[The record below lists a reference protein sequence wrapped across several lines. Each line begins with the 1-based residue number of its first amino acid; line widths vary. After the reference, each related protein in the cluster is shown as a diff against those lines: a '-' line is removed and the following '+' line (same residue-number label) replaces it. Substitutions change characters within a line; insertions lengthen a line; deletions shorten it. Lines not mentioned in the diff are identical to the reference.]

1 MRKQVFKTIFLAAV
15 MIISTVFIPCEV
27 LAATE
32 PATEVYVTISE
43 DKGNLALVQE
53 KISVKDTDEDGVLTI
68 QDALYC
74 AHEAAYVGGAKEGYG
89 TESTEYGLSLVKLWG
104 IENGGSYGYLI
115 NNQNAMSLSDSI
127 QSGDYINAYAY
138 QDLTAW
144 SDQYVYFDQWSLEAK
159 ADDTVTLKLS
169 GIGYDENWSPV
180 VLPIE
185 DADIYINGSKTE
197 FITDEDGNVTL
208 NLPEGNKWVI
218 TAQKEGVVL
227 VPNACVINDS
237 TKAQDTKDSKNTNT
251 WLYVIIAAAAI
262 LIVGMIVFILI
273 RNGHKNEGKS
283 K

>member
-1 MRKQVFKTIFLAAV
+1 MRKQVFKTVFLAAV
-15 MIISTVFIPCEV
+15 IIISTIFMPFEV
-27 LAATE
+27 LAETE
-32 PATEVYVTISE
+32 PATEVYVTISD
-43 DKGNLALVQE
+43 DKGSLALVQE
-53 KISVKDTDEDGVLTI
+53 KITVKDTDEDGVLTI

-74 AHEAAYVGGAKEGYG
+74 AHEAAYLGGAEAGYH
-89 TESTEYGLSLVKLWG
+89 TESTDYGISLVKLWG
-104 IENGGSYGYLI
+104 IENGGSFGYLI
-115 NNQNAMSLSDSI
+115 NNQSAMSLSDPI

-144 SDQYVYFDQWSLEAK
+144 SDQYVYFDQWSIEAK

-185 DADIYINGSKTE
+185 NAEILMNGSKTE
-197 FITDEDGNVTL
+197 LMTDKDGSVTL
-208 NLPEGNKWVI
+208 KLPEGSKWVI
-218 TAQKEGVVL
+218 TAKKEGAVL

-237 TKAQDTKDSKNTNT
+237 TVTKVTEKNEDTNT
-251 WLYVIIAAAAI
+251 WLYVIIAVAAI
-262 LIVGMIVFILI
+262 LIVGTIVILI